1 MASLNSQLQLNDIY
15 LRANLDTSFTAPETG
30 VIGPEDTVSRH
41 SDDDYEYAMA
51 SPLHSVPEERTG
63 NPMYESV
70 NTTEENEEPTYDIVK
85 DNEEPTYD
93 TIEDEDNVLEH
104 NDIQT
109 EPNPAY
115 NRQLLASTTQED
127 DEW

>member
-1 MASLNSQLQLNDIY
+1 
-15 LRANLDTSFTAPETG
+15 
-30 VIGPEDTVSRH
+30 VIGPEDTVSRY
-41 SDDDYEYAMA
+41 SADDYEYATA
-51 SPLHSVPEERTG
+51 SPLRSDPEERTG

-93 TIEDEDNVLEH
+93 TIEDEDDALEH
-104 NDIQT
+104 NNIQT